1 MFWQA
6 GMPTLLR
13 HTDSK
18 LSVPPAEKNGNVL
31 WKQPQETAI
40 IGQIK
45 ILHSLAENMAKRSSY
60 QQNVIRNYY
69 KNLDSIMMQRLGD
82 LVTDL
87 FLAEGKA
94 RVRLW
99 KRVVETLKKLEIPKT
114 QIDHLVAADNPTM
127 LADLMKQLLEEK

>member
-1 MFWQA
+1 
-6 GMPTLLR
+6 
-13 HTDSK
+13 
-18 LSVPPAEKNGNVL
+18 
-31 WKQPQETAI
+31 
-40 IGQIK
+40 
-45 ILHSLAENMAKRSSY
+45 MAKRSSY

-99 KRVVETLKKLEIPKT
+99 KRVAETLKKLEIPKS
-114 QIDHLVAADNPTM
+114 QIDHLVATDNPTM